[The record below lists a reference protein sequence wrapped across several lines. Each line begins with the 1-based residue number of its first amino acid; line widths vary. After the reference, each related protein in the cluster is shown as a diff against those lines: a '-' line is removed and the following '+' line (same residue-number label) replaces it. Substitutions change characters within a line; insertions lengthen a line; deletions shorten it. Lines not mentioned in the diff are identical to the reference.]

1 MPLLKSK
8 AQTKTLQQQTEV
20 NLYQLRSRIN
30 QLYFST
36 FLLQERHAI
45 LMTKQEQLE
54 SKIKE
59 VKSGIKFGAI
69 IPRLRKCSTEKLKI
83 RQQLTEIKFDRK
95 EH

>member
-1 MPLLKSK
+1 MSTNFTTGLDAIAEMKE
-8 AQTKTLQQQTEV
+8 ANQNAATTKPEV

-54 SKIKE
+54 SKIK
-59 VKSGIKFGAI
+59 
-69 IPRLRKCSTEKLKI
+69 R
-83 RQQLTEIKFDRK
+83 
-95 EH
+95 

>member
-1 MPLLKSK
+1 MPLLNQK
-8 AQTKTLQQQTEV
+8 AQTKTLQQKEV

-54 SKIKE
+54 SKIRRWNLE
-59 VKSGIKFGAI
+59 
-69 IPRLRKCSTEKLKI
+69 
-83 RQQLTEIKFDRK
+83 
-95 EH
+95 

>member
-8 AQTKTLQQQTEV
+8 KCKPKTLQQQTEV

-36 FLLQERHAI
+36 FLQERHAI

-54 SKIKE
+54 SKI
-59 VKSGIKFGAI
+59 GG
-69 IPRLRKCSTEKLKI
+69 
-83 RQQLTEIKFDRK
+83 EIWNKVWCHPSRRESARGGK
-95 EH
+95 TKNKTTAHRN

>member
-1 MPLLKSK
+1 MPLQKK
-8 AQTKTLQQQTEV
+8 KQTKTLQQQTEV

-30 QLYFST
+30 QLFST

-69 IPRLRKCSTEKLKI
+69 LPASEKVLEAEKLK
-83 RQQLTEIKFDRK
+83 
-95 EH
+95 

>member
-8 AQTKTLQQQTEV
+8 SA
-20 NLYQLRSRIN
+20 N
-30 QLYFST
+30 QNAATTNRGQPIPTQIQNQSVVFST

-69 IPRLRKCSTEKLKI
+69 LPRLRKCSRPKT
-83 RQQLTEIKFDRK
+83 
-95 EH
+95 

>member
-1 MPLLKSK
+1 MKETNQN
-8 AQTKTLQQQTEV
+8 AQTTNRGQPIPTQI
-20 NLYQLRSRIN
+20 RIN

-45 LMTKQEQLE
+45 LMTKQELE

-69 IPRLRKCSTEKLKI
+69 LPRSEVLEAEKLNKTTTH
-83 RQQLTEIKFDRK
+83 RN
-95 EH
+95 

>member
-1 MPLLKSK
+1 MPLLNQK
-8 AQTKTLQQQTEV
+8 AQTKLQQKEV

-54 SKIKE
+54 SKI
-59 VKSGIKFGAI
+59 
-69 IPRLRKCSTEKLKI
+69 RR
-83 RQQLTEIKFDRK
+83 
-95 EH
+95 